1 LSLIDSDVVIRT
13 TGLTKSYGSVAAVVD
28 ADMEV
33 RRGEVFGYLGPNGA
47 GKTTTIRVL
56 LDHIRPTNGSATVF
70 GMDTRANSVA
80 IKRRVGYLPGEFS
93 LYDSM
98 TGEEV
103 LTYMANLRGDVD
115 WDYTR
120 DLADRLDANLG
131 RKFSQLSR
139 GNKQKVGLI
148 QAFMH
153 RPELVV
159 LDEPTGGLD
168 PLVQQAFYDMIDE
181 VKADGRTVFFSSHN
195 LPEVERV
202 CDRVAIVN
210 HGKLVTIGAINEL
223 RAQQSSSL
231 FEVEIE
237 EDGAALAN
245 RLDNAPWISA
255 CRVSRRNEHSVLHAE
270 VSELEQA
277 KRELPRLLM
286 ESNITLIRYELMSAS
301 LEDVF
306 MELVGGQEG
315 ER

>member
-1 LSLIDSDVVIRT
+1 MSLGDSDVVIRT
-13 TGLTKSYGSVAAVVD
+13 EALTKHYGSVAAVVD

-56 LDHIRPTNGSATVF
+56 LDHIRPTSGSARVF
-70 GMDTRANSVA
+70 GMDTRAESVS
-80 IKRRVGYLPGEFS
+80 IKRRLGYLPGEFS

-98 TGEEV
+98 TGDEV
-103 LTYMANLRGDVD
+103 LTYMANLRGGVD

-120 DLADRLDANLG
+120 DIADRLDANLD

-153 RPELVV
+153 KPELIV

-168 PLVQQAFYDMIDE
+168 PLMQQAFYEMIDE
-181 VKADGRTVFFSSHN
+181 VKAEGRTVFFSSHN

-202 CDRVAIVN
+202 CDRVAFIRGGRLIAVEDVNDIVQKAF
-210 HGKLVTIGAINEL
+210 HRFEARIADDFTAEEFESLPGVAAVAVSGDTLTFDVIGSPDA
-223 RAQQSSSL
+223 
-231 FEVEIE
+231 VVK
-237 EDGAALAN
+237 ALA
-245 RLDNAPWISA
+245 R
-255 CRVSRRNEHSVLHAE
+255 HSVTKLFTH
-270 VSELEQA
+270 
-277 KRELPRLLM
+277 
-286 ESNITLIRYELMSAS
+286 ESA

-306 MELVGGQEG
+306 LAYYSEG
-315 ER
+315 EQDA

>member
-1 LSLIDSDVVIRT
+1 MSLDGSDVVIRT
-13 TGLTKSYGSVAAVVD
+13 EALTKHYGSVAAVVD

-56 LDHIRPTNGSATVF
+56 LDHIRPTSGSATVF
-70 GMDTRANSVA
+70 GMDTRAESVS
-80 IKRRVGYLPGEFS
+80 IKRRLGYLPGEFS

-98 TGEEV
+98 TGDEV
-103 LTYMANLRGDVD
+103 LTYMANLRGGVD

-120 DLADRLDANLG
+120 DIADRLDANLD

-153 RPELVV
+153 KPELIV

-168 PLVQQAFYDMIDE
+168 PLVQQAFYEMIDE
-181 VKADGRTVFFSSHN
+181 VKAEGRTVFFSSHN

-202 CDRVAIVN
+202 CDRVAFIRGGRLIAVEDVNDIVQKAF
-210 HGKLVTIGAINEL
+210 HRFEARIADDFTAEEFESLPGVAAVAVSGDTLTFDVIGSPDA
-223 RAQQSSSL
+223 
-231 FEVEIE
+231 VVK
-237 EDGAALAN
+237 ALA
-245 RLDNAPWISA
+245 R
-255 CRVSRRNEHSVLHAE
+255 HSVTKLFTH
-270 VSELEQA
+270 
-277 KRELPRLLM
+277 
-286 ESNITLIRYELMSAS
+286 ESA

-306 MELVGGQEG
+306 LAYYSEG
-315 ER
+315 EQDA

>member
-1 LSLIDSDVVIRT
+1 MNLIDSDVVIRT
-13 TGLTKSYGSVAAVVD
+13 RGLTKSYGSVAAVVD

-131 RKFSQLSR
+131 REFSQLSR

-153 RPELVV
+153 RPELIV

-168 PLVQQAFYDMIDE
+168 PLVQQTFYDMIDE

-202 CDRVAIVN
+202 CDRVAFIRGGRLIAVEDVNDIVQKAF
-210 HGKLVTIGAINEL
+210 HRFEARIADDFTAEEFQSVPGVAAVSVSGDAVTFDVIGSPDAVIKT
-223 RAQQSSSL
+223 
-231 FEVEIE
+231 
-237 EDGAALAN
+237 LA
-245 RLDNAPWISA
+245 R
-255 CRVSRRNEHSVLHAE
+255 HSVTKLFTH
-270 VSELEQA
+270 
-277 KRELPRLLM
+277 
-286 ESNITLIRYELMSAS
+286 ESA

-306 MELVGGQEG
+306 LAYYSEG
-315 ER
+315 VPDA

>member
-1 LSLIDSDVVIRT
+1 MNLIDSDVVIRT
-13 TGLTKSYGSVAAVVD
+13 RGLTKSYGSVAAVVD

-56 LDHIRPTNGSATVF
+56 LDHIRPTSGSATVF

-131 RKFSQLSR
+131 REFSQLSR

-202 CDRVAIVN
+202 CDRVAFIRGGRLIAVEDVNDIVQKAF
-210 HGKLVTIGAINEL
+210 HRFEARIADDFTAEEFQSVPGVAAVSVSGDAVTFDVIGSPDA
-223 RAQQSSSL
+223 
-231 FEVEIE
+231 VVKT
-237 EDGAALAN
+237 LA
-245 RLDNAPWISA
+245 R
-255 CRVSRRNEHSVLHAE
+255 HSVTKLFTH
-270 VSELEQA
+270 
-277 KRELPRLLM
+277 
-286 ESNITLIRYELMSAS
+286 ESA

-306 MELVGGQEG
+306 LAYYSEG
-315 ER
+315 EPDA

>member
-1 LSLIDSDVVIRT
+1 MSLIDSDVVIRT
-13 TGLTKSYGSVAAVVD
+13 RGLTKSYGSVAAVVD

-131 RKFSQLSR
+131 REFSQLSR

-153 RPELVV
+153 RPELIV

-202 CDRVAIVN
+202 CDRVAFIRGGRLIAVEDVNDIVQKAF
-210 HGKLVTIGAINEL
+210 HRFEARIADDFTAEEFQSVPGVAAVSVSGDAVTFDVIGSPDA
-223 RAQQSSSL
+223 
-231 FEVEIE
+231 VVKT
-237 EDGAALAN
+237 LA
-245 RLDNAPWISA
+245 R
-255 CRVSRRNEHSVLHAE
+255 HSVTKLFTH
-270 VSELEQA
+270 
-277 KRELPRLLM
+277 
-286 ESNITLIRYELMSAS
+286 ESA

-306 MELVGGQEG
+306 LAYYSEG
-315 ER
+315 VPDA

>member
-13 TGLTKSYGSVAAVVD
+13 RGLTKSYGSVAAVVD

-70 GMDTRANSVA
+70 GMDTRANSVP

-103 LTYMANLRGDVD
+103 LTYMANLRGGVD
-115 WDYTR
+115 WDYAR
-120 DLADRLDANLG
+120 DIAERLDANLG

-153 RPELVV
+153 RPELIV
-159 LDEPTGGLD
+159 LDEPTSGLD
-168 PLVQQAFYDMIDE
+168 PLMQQAFYDMIDE

-202 CDRVAIVN
+202 CDRVAFIRGGRLIAVEDVSDIVQKAF
-210 HGKLVTIGAINEL
+210 HRFEARIADDFTAEEFQSVPGVAAVSVSGDAVTFDVIGSPDA
-223 RAQQSSSL
+223 
-231 FEVEIE
+231 VVKT
-237 EDGAALAN
+237 LA
-245 RLDNAPWISA
+245 R
-255 CRVSRRNEHSVLHAE
+255 HSVTKLFTH
-270 VSELEQA
+270 
-277 KRELPRLLM
+277 
-286 ESNITLIRYELMSAS
+286 ESA

-306 MELVGGQEG
+306 LAYYSEG
-315 ER
+315 VPDA

>member
-1 LSLIDSDVVIRT
+1 MSLIDSDVVIRT

-202 CDRVAIVN
+202 CDRVAFIRGGRLIAVEDVSDIVQKAF
-210 HGKLVTIGAINEL
+210 HRFEARIADDFTAEEFQSVPGVAAVSVSGDAVTFDVIGSPDA
-223 RAQQSSSL
+223 
-231 FEVEIE
+231 VVKT
-237 EDGAALAN
+237 LA
-245 RLDNAPWISA
+245 R
-255 CRVSRRNEHSVLHAE
+255 HSVTKLFTH
-270 VSELEQA
+270 
-277 KRELPRLLM
+277 
-286 ESNITLIRYELMSAS
+286 ESA

-306 MELVGGQEG
+306 LAYYSEG
-315 ER
+315 VPDA

>member
-1 LSLIDSDVVIRT
+1 MSLNDSDVVIRT
-13 TGLTKSYGSVAAVVD
+13 RGLTKSYGSVAAVVD

-56 LDHIRPTNGSATVF
+56 LDHIRPTSGSATVF

-131 RKFSQLSR
+131 REFSQLSR

-202 CDRVAIVN
+202 CDRVAFIRGGRLIAVEDVNDIVQKAF
-210 HGKLVTIGAINEL
+210 HRFEARIADDFTAEEFQSVPGVAAVSVSGDAVTFDVIGSPDA
-223 RAQQSSSL
+223 
-231 FEVEIE
+231 VVKT
-237 EDGAALAN
+237 LA
-245 RLDNAPWISA
+245 R
-255 CRVSRRNEHSVLHAE
+255 HSVTKLFTH
-270 VSELEQA
+270 
-277 KRELPRLLM
+277 
-286 ESNITLIRYELMSAS
+286 ESA

-306 MELVGGQEG
+306 LAYYSEG
-315 ER
+315 VPDA

>member
-1 LSLIDSDVVIRT
+1 MSLIDSDVVIRT
-13 TGLTKSYGSVAAVVD
+13 RGLTKSYGSVAAVVD
-28 ADMEV
+28 VDMEV

-153 RPELVV
+153 RPELIV
-159 LDEPTGGLD
+159 LDEPTSGLD
-168 PLVQQAFYDMIDE
+168 PLMQQAFYDMIDE

-202 CDRVAIVN
+202 CDRVAFIRGGRLIAVEDVNDIVQKAF
-210 HGKLVTIGAINEL
+210 HRFEARIADDFTAEEFQSVPGVAAVSVSGDAVTFDVIGSPDA
-223 RAQQSSSL
+223 
-231 FEVEIE
+231 VVKT
-237 EDGAALAN
+237 LA
-245 RLDNAPWISA
+245 R
-255 CRVSRRNEHSVLHAE
+255 HSVTKLFTH
-270 VSELEQA
+270 
-277 KRELPRLLM
+277 
-286 ESNITLIRYELMSAS
+286 ESA

-306 MELVGGQEG
+306 LAYYSEG
-315 ER
+315 VSDA

>member
-1 LSLIDSDVVIRT
+1 M
-13 TGLTKSYGSVAAVVD
+13 AAVVD

-56 LDHIRPTNGSATVF
+56 LDHIRPTSGSATVF

-168 PLVQQAFYDMIDE
+168 PLVQQTFYDMIDE

-202 CDRVAIVN
+202 CDRVAFIRGGRLIAVEDVNDIVQKAF
-210 HGKLVTIGAINEL
+210 HRFEARIADDFTAEEFQSVPGVAAVSVSGDAVTFDVIGSPDA
-223 RAQQSSSL
+223 
-231 FEVEIE
+231 VVKT
-237 EDGAALAN
+237 LA
-245 RLDNAPWISA
+245 R
-255 CRVSRRNEHSVLHAE
+255 HSVTKLFTH
-270 VSELEQA
+270 
-277 KRELPRLLM
+277 
-286 ESNITLIRYELMSAS
+286 ESA

-306 MELVGGQEG
+306 LAYYSEG
-315 ER
+315 VPDA

>member
-1 LSLIDSDVVIRT
+1 MSLIDSDVVIRT
-13 TGLTKSYGSVAAVVD
+13 RGLTKSYGSVAAVVD

-56 LDHIRPTNGSATVF
+56 LDHIRPTSGSATVF

-153 RPELVV
+153 RPELIV

-202 CDRVAIVN
+202 CDRVAFIRGGRLIAVEDVNDIVQKAF
-210 HGKLVTIGAINEL
+210 HRFEARIADDFTAEEFQSVPGVAAVSVSGDAVTFDVIGSPDA
-223 RAQQSSSL
+223 
-231 FEVEIE
+231 VVKT
-237 EDGAALAN
+237 LA
-245 RLDNAPWISA
+245 R
-255 CRVSRRNEHSVLHAE
+255 HSVTKLFTH
-270 VSELEQA
+270 
-277 KRELPRLLM
+277 
-286 ESNITLIRYELMSAS
+286 ESA

-306 MELVGGQEG
+306 LAYYSEG
-315 ER
+315 VPDA

>member
-13 TGLTKSYGSVAAVVD
+13 RGLTKSYGSVAAVVD

-153 RPELVV
+153 RPELIV

-168 PLVQQAFYDMIDE
+168 PLVQQTFYDMIDE

-202 CDRVAIVN
+202 CDRVAFIRGGRLIAVEDVNDIVQKAF
-210 HGKLVTIGAINEL
+210 HRFEARIADDFTAEEFQSVPGVAAVSVSGDAVTFDVIGSPDA
-223 RAQQSSSL
+223 
-231 FEVEIE
+231 VVKT
-237 EDGAALAN
+237 LA
-245 RLDNAPWISA
+245 R
-255 CRVSRRNEHSVLHAE
+255 HSVTKLFTH
-270 VSELEQA
+270 
-277 KRELPRLLM
+277 
-286 ESNITLIRYELMSAS
+286 ESA

-306 MELVGGQEG
+306 LAYYSEG
-315 ER
+315 VPDA

>member
-1 LSLIDSDVVIRT
+1 MSLIDSDVVIRT
-13 TGLTKSYGSVAAVVD
+13 RGLTKSYGSVAAVVD

-56 LDHIRPTNGSATVF
+56 LDHIRPTSGSATVF

-131 RKFSQLSR
+131 REFSQLSR

-153 RPELVV
+153 RPELIV

-168 PLVQQAFYDMIDE
+168 PLVQQTFYDMIDE

-202 CDRVAIVN
+202 CDRVAFIRGGRLIAVEDVNDIVQKAFHRFEARIADDFTAEEFESLPGVAAVN
-210 HGKLVTIGAINEL
+210 VSSDAVTFDVIGSPDAVIKT
-223 RAQQSSSL
+223 
-231 FEVEIE
+231 
-237 EDGAALAN
+237 LA
-245 RLDNAPWISA
+245 R
-255 CRVSRRNEHSVLHAE
+255 HSV
-270 VSELEQA
+270 A
-277 KRELPRLLM
+277 KLFTH
-286 ESNITLIRYELMSAS
+286 ESA

-306 MELVGGQEG
+306 LAYYSEG
-315 ER
+315 VPDA

>member
-1 LSLIDSDVVIRT
+1 MSLIDSDVVIRT
-13 TGLTKSYGSVAAVVD
+13 RGLTKSYGSVAAVVD

-56 LDHIRPTNGSATVF
+56 LDHIRPTSGSATVF

-131 RKFSQLSR
+131 REFSQLSR

-153 RPELVV
+153 RPELIV

-168 PLVQQAFYDMIDE
+168 PLVQQTFYDMIDE

-202 CDRVAIVN
+202 CGRVAFIRGGRLIAVEDVNDIVQKAF
-210 HGKLVTIGAINEL
+210 HRFEARIADDFTAEEFQSVPGVAAVSVSGDAVTFDVIGSPDAVIKT
-223 RAQQSSSL
+223 
-231 FEVEIE
+231 
-237 EDGAALAN
+237 LA
-245 RLDNAPWISA
+245 R
-255 CRVSRRNEHSVLHAE
+255 HSVTKLFTH
-270 VSELEQA
+270 
-277 KRELPRLLM
+277 
-286 ESNITLIRYELMSAS
+286 ESA

-306 MELVGGQEG
+306 LAYYSEG
-315 ER
+315 VPDA

>member
-1 LSLIDSDVVIRT
+1 MSLIDSDVVIRT
-13 TGLTKSYGSVAAVVD
+13 RGLTKSYGSVAAVVD
-28 ADMEV
+28 VDMEV

-56 LDHIRPTNGSATVF
+56 LDHIRPTSGSATVF

-131 RKFSQLSR
+131 REFSQLSR

-153 RPELVV
+153 RPELIV

-168 PLVQQAFYDMIDE
+168 PLVQQTFYDMIDE
-181 VKADGRTVFFSSHN
+181 VKADDARCSS
-195 LPEVERV
+195 PPTTCR
-202 CDRVAIVN
+202 RWSGSA
-210 HGKLVTIGAINEL
+210 TAWPSSGA
-223 RAQQSSSL
+223 
-231 FEVEIE
+231 
-237 EDGAALAN
+237 
-245 RLDNAPWISA
+245 
-255 CRVSRRNEHSVLHAE
+255 
-270 VSELEQA
+270 
-277 KRELPRLLM
+277 
-286 ESNITLIRYELMSAS
+286 
-301 LEDVF
+301 
-306 MELVGGQEG
+306 GGLSP
-315 ER
+315 

>member
-1 LSLIDSDVVIRT
+1 MSLIDSDVVIRT
-13 TGLTKSYGSVAAVVD
+13 RGLTKSYGSVAAVVD

-56 LDHIRPTNGSATVF
+56 LDHIRPTSGSATVF

-153 RPELVV
+153 RPELIV

-202 CDRVAIVN
+202 CDRVAFIRGGRLIAVEDVNDIVQKAF
-210 HGKLVTIGAINEL
+210 HRFEARIADDFTAEEFQSVPGVAAVSVSGDAVTFDVIGSPDAVIKT
-223 RAQQSSSL
+223 
-231 FEVEIE
+231 
-237 EDGAALAN
+237 LA
-245 RLDNAPWISA
+245 R
-255 CRVSRRNEHSVLHAE
+255 HSVTKLFTH
-270 VSELEQA
+270 
-277 KRELPRLLM
+277 
-286 ESNITLIRYELMSAS
+286 ESA

-306 MELVGGQEG
+306 LAYYSEG
-315 ER
+315 VPDA

>member
-1 LSLIDSDVVIRT
+1 MNLIDSDVVIRT
-13 TGLTKSYGSVAAVVD
+13 RGLTKSYGSVAAVVD

-56 LDHIRPTNGSATVF
+56 LDHIRPTSGSATVF

-131 RKFSQLSR
+131 REFSQLSR

-153 RPELVV
+153 RPELIV
-159 LDEPTGGLD
+159 LDESTGVLD
-168 PLVQQAFYDMIDE
+168 PLVQQTFYDMIDE

-202 CDRVAIVN
+202 CDRVAFIRGGRLIAVEDVNDIVQKAF
-210 HGKLVTIGAINEL
+210 HRFEARIADDFTAEEFQSVPGVAAVSVSGDAVTFDVIGSPDA
-223 RAQQSSSL
+223 
-231 FEVEIE
+231 VVKT
-237 EDGAALAN
+237 LA
-245 RLDNAPWISA
+245 R
-255 CRVSRRNEHSVLHAE
+255 HSVTKLFTH
-270 VSELEQA
+270 
-277 KRELPRLLM
+277 
-286 ESNITLIRYELMSAS
+286 ESA

-306 MELVGGQEG
+306 LAYYSEG
-315 ER
+315 EPDA

>member
-1 LSLIDSDVVIRT
+1 MNLIDSDVVIRT
-13 TGLTKSYGSVAAVVD
+13 RGLTKSYGSVAAVVD

-33 RRGEVFGYLGPNGA
+33 QRGEVFGYLGPNGA

-131 RKFSQLSR
+131 REFSQLSR

-153 RPELVV
+153 RPELIV

-168 PLVQQAFYDMIDE
+168 PLVQQTFYDMIDE

-202 CDRVAIVN
+202 CDRVAFIRGGRLIAVEDVNDIVQKAF
-210 HGKLVTIGAINEL
+210 HRFEARIADDFTAEEFQSVPGVAAVSVSGDAVTFDVIGSPDAVIKT
-223 RAQQSSSL
+223 
-231 FEVEIE
+231 
-237 EDGAALAN
+237 LA
-245 RLDNAPWISA
+245 R
-255 CRVSRRNEHSVLHAE
+255 HSVTKLFTH
-270 VSELEQA
+270 
-277 KRELPRLLM
+277 
-286 ESNITLIRYELMSAS
+286 ESA

-306 MELVGGQEG
+306 LAYYSEG
-315 ER
+315 VPDA

>member
-1 LSLIDSDVVIRT
+1 MNLIDSDVVIRT
-13 TGLTKSYGSVAAVVD
+13 RGLTKNYGSVAAVVD

-56 LDHIRPTNGSATVF
+56 LDHIRPTSGSATVF

-103 LTYMANLRGDVD
+103 LTYMANLRGGVD
-115 WDYTR
+115 WDYAR
-120 DLADRLDANLG
+120 DIAERLDANLG

-153 RPELVV
+153 RPELIV

-168 PLVQQAFYDMIDE
+168 PLVQQTFYDMIDE

-202 CDRVAIVN
+202 CDRVAFIRGGRLIAVEDVSDIVQKAFHRFEARIADDFTAEEFESLPGVAAVN
-210 HGKLVTIGAINEL
+210 VSGDAVTFDVIGSPDA
-223 RAQQSSSL
+223 
-231 FEVEIE
+231 VVKT
-237 EDGAALAN
+237 LA
-245 RLDNAPWISA
+245 R
-255 CRVSRRNEHSVLHAE
+255 HSVTKLFTH
-270 VSELEQA
+270 
-277 KRELPRLLM
+277 
-286 ESNITLIRYELMSAS
+286 ESA

-306 MELVGGQEG
+306 LAYYSEG
-315 ER
+315 VPDA

>member
-1 LSLIDSDVVIRT
+1 MNLIDSDVVIRT
-13 TGLTKSYGSVAAVVD
+13 RGLTKSYGSVAAVVD

-33 RRGEVFGYLGPNGA
+33 QRGEVFGYLGPNGA

-56 LDHIRPTNGSATVF
+56 LDHIRPTSGSATVF

-131 RKFSQLSR
+131 REFSQLSR

-153 RPELVV
+153 RPELIV

-168 PLVQQAFYDMIDE
+168 PLVQQTFYDMIDE

-202 CDRVAIVN
+202 CDRVAFIRGGRLIAVEDVNDIVQKAF
-210 HGKLVTIGAINEL
+210 HRFEARIADDFTAEEFQSVPGVAAVSVSGDAVTFDVIGSPDAVIKT
-223 RAQQSSSL
+223 
-231 FEVEIE
+231 
-237 EDGAALAN
+237 LA
-245 RLDNAPWISA
+245 R
-255 CRVSRRNEHSVLHAE
+255 HSVTKLFTH
-270 VSELEQA
+270 
-277 KRELPRLLM
+277 
-286 ESNITLIRYELMSAS
+286 ESA

-306 MELVGGQEG
+306 LAYYSEG
-315 ER
+315 VPDA

>member
-1 LSLIDSDVVIRT
+1 MNLIDSDVVIRT
-13 TGLTKSYGSVAAVVD
+13 RGLTKSYGSVAAVVD

-56 LDHIRPTNGSATVF
+56 LDHIRPTSGSATVF

-131 RKFSQLSR
+131 REFSQLSR

-153 RPELVV
+153 RPELIV

-168 PLVQQAFYDMIDE
+168 PLVQQTFYDMIDE

-202 CDRVAIVN
+202 CDRVAFIRGGRLIAVEDVNDIVQKAF
-210 HGKLVTIGAINEL
+210 HRFEARIADDFTAEEFQSVPGVAAVSVSGDAVTFDVIGSPDA
-223 RAQQSSSL
+223 
-231 FEVEIE
+231 VVKT
-237 EDGAALAN
+237 LA
-245 RLDNAPWISA
+245 R
-255 CRVSRRNEHSVLHAE
+255 HSVTKLFTH
-270 VSELEQA
+270 
-277 KRELPRLLM
+277 
-286 ESNITLIRYELMSAS
+286 ESA

-306 MELVGGQEG
+306 LAYYSEG
-315 ER
+315 VPDA

>member
-1 LSLIDSDVVIRT
+1 MSLIDSDVVIRT
-13 TGLTKSYGSVAAVVD
+13 AGLTKSYGSVAAVVD
-28 ADMEV
+28 VDMEV

-120 DLADRLDANLG
+120 DIAERLDANLG

-153 RPELVV
+153 RPELIV
-159 LDEPTGGLD
+159 LDEPTSGLD
-168 PLVQQAFYDMIDE
+168 PLMQQAFYDMIDE

-202 CDRVAIVN
+202 CDRVAFIRGGRLIAVEDVNDIVQKAFHRFEARIADDFTAEEFESLPGVAAVN
-210 HGKLVTIGAINEL
+210 VSSDAVTFDVIGSPDAVIKT
-223 RAQQSSSL
+223 
-231 FEVEIE
+231 
-237 EDGAALAN
+237 LA
-245 RLDNAPWISA
+245 R
-255 CRVSRRNEHSVLHAE
+255 HSVTKLFTH
-270 VSELEQA
+270 
-277 KRELPRLLM
+277 
-286 ESNITLIRYELMSAS
+286 ESA

-306 MELVGGQEG
+306 LAYYSEG
-315 ER
+315 VPDA

>member
-1 LSLIDSDVVIRT
+1 MNLIDSDVVIRT
-13 TGLTKSYGSVAAVVD
+13 RGLTKSYGSVAAVVD

-131 RKFSQLSR
+131 REFSQLSR

-153 RPELVV
+153 RPELIV

-168 PLVQQAFYDMIDE
+168 PLVQQTFYDMIDE

-202 CDRVAIVN
+202 CDRVAFIRGGRLIAVEDVNDIVQKAF
-210 HGKLVTIGAINEL
+210 HRFEARIADDFTAEEFQSVPGVAAVSVSGDAVTFDVIGSPDA
-223 RAQQSSSL
+223 
-231 FEVEIE
+231 VVKT
-237 EDGAALAN
+237 LA
-245 RLDNAPWISA
+245 R
-255 CRVSRRNEHSVLHAE
+255 HSVTKLFTH
-270 VSELEQA
+270 
-277 KRELPRLLM
+277 
-286 ESNITLIRYELMSAS
+286 ESA

-306 MELVGGQEG
+306 LAYYSEG
-315 ER
+315 VPDA

>member
-1 LSLIDSDVVIRT
+1 MSLNDSEVVIRT
-13 TGLTKSYGSVAAVVD
+13 RGLTKSYGSVAAVVD

-33 RRGEVFGYLGPNGA
+33 QRGEVFGYLGPNGA

-56 LDHIRPTNGSATVF
+56 LDHIRPTSGSATVF

-131 RKFSQLSR
+131 REFSQLSR

-153 RPELVV
+153 RPELIV

-168 PLVQQAFYDMIDE
+168 PLVQQTFYDMIDE

-202 CDRVAIVN
+202 CDRVAFIRGGRLIAVEDVNDIVQKAF
-210 HGKLVTIGAINEL
+210 HRFEARIADDFTAEEFQSVPGVAAVSVSGDAVTFDVIGSPDA
-223 RAQQSSSL
+223 
-231 FEVEIE
+231 VVKT
-237 EDGAALAN
+237 LA
-245 RLDNAPWISA
+245 R
-255 CRVSRRNEHSVLHAE
+255 HSVTKLFTH
-270 VSELEQA
+270 
-277 KRELPRLLM
+277 
-286 ESNITLIRYELMSAS
+286 ESA

-306 MELVGGQEG
+306 LAYYSEG
-315 ER
+315 VPDA

>member
-1 LSLIDSDVVIRT
+1 MSLIDSDVVIRT
-13 TGLTKSYGSVAAVVD
+13 RGLTKSYGSVAAVVD

-56 LDHIRPTNGSATVF
+56 LDHIRPTSGSATVF

-120 DLADRLDANLG
+120 DIAERLDANLG

-153 RPELVV
+153 RPELIV

-168 PLVQQAFYDMIDE
+168 PLVQQTFYDMIDE

-202 CDRVAIVN
+202 CDRVAFIRGGRLIAVEDVSDIVQKAF
-210 HGKLVTIGAINEL
+210 HRFEARIADDFTAEEFQSVPGVAAVSVSGDAVTFDVIGSPDA
-223 RAQQSSSL
+223 
-231 FEVEIE
+231 VVKT
-237 EDGAALAN
+237 LA
-245 RLDNAPWISA
+245 R
-255 CRVSRRNEHSVLHAE
+255 HSVTKLFTH
-270 VSELEQA
+270 
-277 KRELPRLLM
+277 
-286 ESNITLIRYELMSAS
+286 ESA

-306 MELVGGQEG
+306 LAYYSEG
-315 ER
+315 VPDA

>member
-1 LSLIDSDVVIRT
+1 MSLIDSDVVIRT
-13 TGLTKSYGSVAAVVD
+13 RGLTKSYGSVAAVVD
-28 ADMEV
+28 VDMEV

-153 RPELVV
+153 RPELIV
-159 LDEPTGGLD
+159 LDEPTSGLD
-168 PLVQQAFYDMIDE
+168 PLMQQAFYDMIDE

-202 CDRVAIVN
+202 CDRVAFIRGGRLIAVEDVNDIVQKAF
-210 HGKLVTIGAINEL
+210 HRFEARIADDFTAEEFQSVPGVAAVSVSGDAVTFDVIGSPDA
-223 RAQQSSSL
+223 
-231 FEVEIE
+231 VVKT
-237 EDGAALAN
+237 LA
-245 RLDNAPWISA
+245 R
-255 CRVSRRNEHSVLHAE
+255 HSVTKLFTH
-270 VSELEQA
+270 
-277 KRELPRLLM
+277 
-286 ESNITLIRYELMSAS
+286 ESA

-306 MELVGGQEG
+306 LAYYSEG
-315 ER
+315 EPDA